1 MTTPAGRREAAGQ
14 VQETMGLSER
24 RACRVV
30 GVNRSTA
37 RYASRRRD
45 DGPVRE
51 RLRALA
57 ERWRRYGYRRLTVLL
72 RREGQKINAK
82 RVYRLYREAGLAV
95 RRRRRKRVSRP
106 RGEGIRAPDGANGRW
121 SMDFMADTLASG
133 RTLRTL
139 NVVDDFTR
147 ECLAIEVDTSLS
159 GRRVTRVL
167 ERLVR
172 ERGMPGCIV
181 ADNGPEFT
189 GRAVD
194 QWAYERGLR
203 LAFIEPGRPMQNAY
217 VESFNGKFRDECLNE
232 HWFVSV
238 ADARAIIE
246 EWRQMYNRDRP
257 HSALGYATPAAY
269 AAGLRGL
276 RSPPAP
282 SAPAGAPTPVGAGL
296 ARDGLS

>member
-1 MTTPAGRREAAGQ
+1 MTTPAARREAAGQ
-14 VQETMGLSER
+14 VSETMGLSER

-30 GVNRSTA
+30 GVNRSTV

-45 DGPVRE
+45 DGPVLE

-57 ERWRRYGYRRLTVLL
+57 GRWRRYGYRRLTVLL
-72 RREGQKINAK
+72 RREGQEINAK
-82 RVYRLYREAGLAV
+82 RVYRLYQEAGLAV
-95 RRRRRKRVSRP
+95 RRRRRKRVARL
-106 RGEGIRAPDGANGRW
+106 RGEGMTVVDRANARW

-172 ERGMPGCIV
+172 ERGMPGCV
-181 ADNGPEFT
+181 LADNGPEFT

-194 QWAYERGLR
+194 QWAYARGLR
-203 LAFIEPGRPMQNAY
+203 LEFIDPGRPMQNAY

-246 EWRQMYNRDRP
+246 EWRQMYNRQRP

-282 SAPAGAPTPVGAGL
+282 SAPAGTPKPVGAGL

>member
-1 MTTPAGRREAAGQ
+1 MRAQ
-14 VQETMGLSER
+14 VGLSGR

-30 GVNRSTA
+30 GVNRSTV
-37 RYASRRRD
+37 RYQPRPRE
-45 DGPVRE
+45 DGPVVE

-72 RREGQKINAK
+72 RREGLVINAK

-106 RGEGIRAPDGANGRW
+106 RGEGRTVLDRANARW

-133 RTLRTL
+133 RTFRTL
-139 NVVDDFTR
+139 NVVDDYTR
-147 ECLAIEVDTSLS
+147 ECLAIEVDTSLG

-172 ERGMPGCIV
+172 QRGMPGCVV

-194 QWAYERGLR
+194 EWAYGRGLR
-203 LAFIEPGRPMQNAY
+203 LEFIDPGRPTQNASI
-217 VESFNGKFRDECLNE
+217 ESFNGKFRDECLNE
-232 HWFVSV
+232 YWFVSV
-238 ADARAIIE
+238 ADARATIE
-246 EWRQMYNRDRP
+246 AWRKVYNRERP
-257 HSALGYATPAAY
+257 HSSLGYETPQAFAASR
-269 AAGLRGL
+269 ASL

-282 SAPAGAPTPVGAGL
+282 SAPPGQAQQKELAMAGL
-296 ARDGLS
+296 S

>member
-1 MTTPAGRREAAGQ
+1 VTTPAARREAAGWVRTQ
-14 VQETMGLSER
+14 VGLSGR

-30 GVNRSTA
+30 GVNRSTV
-37 RYASRRRD
+37 RYQPRPRE
-45 DGPVRE
+45 DGPVVE

-72 RREGQKINAK
+72 RREGLVINAK

-106 RGEGIRAPDGANGRW
+106 RGEGRTVLDRANARW

-133 RTLRTL
+133 RTFRTL
-139 NVVDDFTR
+139 NVVDDYTR
-147 ECLAIEVDTSLS
+147 ECLAIEVDTSLG

-172 ERGMPGCIV
+172 QRGMPGCVV

-194 QWAYERGLR
+194 EWAYGRGLR
-203 LAFIEPGRPMQNAY
+203 LEFIDPGRPTQNAY
-217 VESFNGKFRDECLNE
+217 VESFNGKFRE
-232 HWFVSV
+232 SV
-238 ADARAIIE
+238 ADARATIE
-246 EWRQMYNRDRP
+246 AWREVYNRERP
-257 HSALGYATPAAY
+257 HSSLGYETPQAFAASR
-269 AAGLRGL
+269 AQQKELAMAGL
-276 RSPPAP
+276 S
-282 SAPAGAPTPVGAGL
+282 
-296 ARDGLS
+296 

>member
-14 VQETMGLSER
+14 VQETLGLSER
-24 RACRVV
+24 RACRLV
-30 GVNRSTA
+30 GANRSTA

-82 RVYRLYREAGLAV
+82 RVYRLYREAGLTV

-106 RGEGIRAPDGANGRW
+106 RGEGIRAPDRANGRW

-194 QWAYERGLR
+194 QWAYGRGLR
-203 LAFIEPGRPMQNAY
+203 LAFIEPGRPTQNAY

-232 HWFVSV
+232 HWFVSL
-238 ADARAIIE
+238 ADARTIIE
-246 EWRQMYNRDRP
+246 GWRQTYNGERP
-257 HSALGYATPAAY
+257 HSALGYATPATY
-269 AAGLRGL
+269 AESQRGL
-276 RSPPAP
+276 RSPTAP
-282 SAPAGAPTPVGAGL
+282 CAPAGVPTPISAGL
-296 ARDGLS
+296 AGDGLS

>member
-1 MTTPAGRREAAGQ
+1 VTTPAARREAAGWVRTQ
-14 VQETMGLSER
+14 VGLSGR

-30 GVNRSTA
+30 GVNRSTV
-37 RYASRRRD
+37 RYQPRPRE
-45 DGPVRE
+45 DGPVVE

-72 RREGQKINAK
+72 RREGLVINAK

-106 RGEGIRAPDGANGRW
+106 RGEGRTVLDRANARW

-133 RTLRTL
+133 RTFRTL
-139 NVVDDFTR
+139 NVVDDYTR
-147 ECLAIEVDTSLS
+147 ECLAIEVDTSLG

-172 ERGMPGCIV
+172 QRGMPGCVV

-194 QWAYERGLR
+194 EWAYGRGLR
-203 LAFIEPGRPMQNAY
+203 LEFIDPGRPTQNAY

-238 ADARAIIE
+238 ADARATIE
-246 EWRQMYNRDRP
+246 AWREVYNRERP
-257 HSALGYATPAAY
+257 HSSLGYETPQAFAASR
-269 AAGLRGL
+269 AQQKELAMAGL
-276 RSPPAP
+276 S
-282 SAPAGAPTPVGAGL
+282 
-296 ARDGLS
+296 

>member
-1 MTTPAGRREAAGQ
+1 VTTPAGRREAAGQ
-14 VQETMGLSER
+14 VSETMGLSER

-30 GVNRSTA
+30 EANRSTV
-37 RYASRRRD
+37 RYHPRPRE
-45 DGPVRE
+45 DGPVVK
-51 RLRALA
+51 RLRELA

-72 RREGQKINAK
+72 RREGLAVNAK

-95 RRRRRKRVSRP
+95 RRRRRKRVARP
-106 RGEGIRAPDGANGRW
+106 RGEGMTVVDRANARW

-159 GRRVTRVL
+159 GCRVTRVL

-172 ERGMPGCIV
+172 ERGMPGCVV

-194 QWAYERGLR
+194 QWAYARGLR
-203 LAFIEPGRPMQNAY
+203 LEFIDPGRPTQNASI
-217 VESFNGKFRDECLNE
+217 ESFNGKFRDECLNE
-232 HWFVSV
+232 HWFVSL

-246 EWRQMYNRDRP
+246 GWRQTYNGERP
-257 HSALGYATPAAY
+257 HSALGYETPATY
-269 AAGLRGL
+269 AESLRGL

-282 SAPAGAPTPVGAGL
+282 CAPAGVPTPISTGL